1 MISLINT
8 IDSSL
13 RVFFSQLTEALGFG
27 GFLGIVL
34 GVEAL
39 FILLFVIKT
48 VFSYEA
54 RLKRSLDKSNKWLFK
69 FKKIDTDNI
78 KDFNKVIKSGPKRL
92 VYYWQQFILYRD
104 GGPSAYMTEENVIEK
119 PLKTSSWLGNI
130 RNLMMLTGVWA
141 IIAFLFG
148 IISQAGQTLTFQ
160 SIAVTLFFPSLVLV
174 VGAIAIIIL
183 KGKRVLNLDDIY
195 HLFHIFS
202 RFVTNACVDLPPYID
217 FDLLF
222 TAKEIENGNAQLR
235 EYYEARARKAKEE
248 FEKAKVS
255 EEEVQQFDFG
265 DVGVEGTL
273 LLNRAM
279 KESGTY
285 LNKQNQALSQI
296 AQIEGQKDALKR
308 NFENIQMDLQRKIQ
322 ASKENIQKLIEQQ
335 AATTSRVDIGL
346 LRQQQDKEA
355 KKKAQLELDYE
366 HEEQRYN
373 SSKKELDDD
382 IAELNKILDQSLQ
395 DAQKGMAS
403 EYKTFFEKVMQS
415 AYKSAANKVKEEKQA
430 LIDERDKNEQEL
442 INVQTQIKRLM
453 DENATLREKLEKIEP
468 NFKEQD
474 STQNNGHY
482 DEDGNYVY
490 EDGSYHDKN
499 GNFHDTNGDIYDM
512 NGSLIYSHAQKL
524 AEEEAKVKEIENN
537 QKTDFGAY
545 LDEEGNVVSNIQ
557 QDEQTT
563 APQSENEQDEKVA
576 GQESEDQTL
585 QQSENEKVEENKESE
600 EIKENA
606 DAKVEEENDLAQ
618 GTKPEQ
624 EKKED
629 MTDESSSDQAET
641 IVEQP
646 KEEVVQQEETPKKR
660 GRPRKVSTEKEEKES
675 GLEQSSPKKRGRP
688 KKEISDEQVEENS
701 QTPKKRGRPKKQSQ
715 EAKEDNTDKDAQPK
729 KRGRPRKQ
737 AEGNVGDINEMIM
750 KMEEKLSDIQNK
762 LNSTLDQA
770 LEDKSSDS
778 QDKDSLLKE
787 VEDLQKQAQK
797 AKESGS
803 EKELAEV
810 NKKLENAISSLSK
823 LNSDEDK

>member
-1 MISLINT
+1 MFSLINT

-13 RVFFSQLTEALGFG
+13 RVFFNQLTEALGFG
-27 GFLGIVL
+27 GYLGIIL

-69 FKKIDTDNI
+69 YKKIDTNNI
-78 KDFNKVIKSGPKRL
+78 KDFNNVIKTGPKRL

-119 PLKTSSWLGNI
+119 PLKTSSWLNNI

-148 IISQAGQTLTFQ
+148 VASQAGQTLTFQ
-160 SIAVTLFFPSLVLV
+160 SIAVTLFFPCIVLV
-174 VGAIAIIIL
+174 IGAIAIIIL

-308 NFENIQMDLQRKIQ
+308 NFENVQMDLQRKIQ
-322 ASKENIQKLIEQQ
+322 AAKENIQKLIEQQ
-335 AATTSRVDIGL
+335 AATTSRIDIGL

-415 AYKSAANKVKEEKQA
+415 AYKSAANKVKEEKQT

-453 DENATLREKLEKIEP
+453 DENATLREKLEKVEP
-468 NFKEQD
+468 DFKAQD

-482 DEDGNYVY
+482 DENGNYIY
-490 EDGSYHDKN
+490 EDGSYHDKD

-512 NGSLIYSHAQKL
+512 NGVLVYSHAQKI
-524 AEEEAKVKEIENN
+524 AEEEAKVKEIENS

-545 LDEEGNVVSNIQ
+545 LDEEGNVVSI
-557 QDEQTT
+557 
-563 APQSENEQDEKVA
+563 V
-576 GQESEDQTL
+576 QEDEDQTS
-585 QQSENEKVEENKESE
+585 QQPENTEQEKVEENKESE
-600 EIKENA
+600 ETKETV
-606 DAKVEEENDLAQ
+606 DAKADDEKDLTQ
-618 GTKPEQ
+618 DTLSEQ
-624 EKKED
+624 EKTAQT
-629 MTDESSSDQAET
+629 TDEPLTEQAVNT
-641 IVEQP
+641 DEQP
-646 KEEVVQQEETPKKR
+646 KEENATQEEKVAKKRGRPRKVVSEKAEDEQNTSAQTAPKKRGRPKKEVGDEQKEEKNTSQTPKKR
-660 GRPRKVSTEKEEKES
+660 GRPRKTT
-675 GLEQSSPKKRGRP
+675 
-688 KKEISDEQVEENS
+688 SD
-701 QTPKKRGRPKKQSQ
+701 SQ
-715 EAKEDNTDKDAQPK
+715 EDKENQDTQPK

-737 AEGNVGDINEMIM
+737 TNEGNVSDINEMIM

-770 LEDKSSDS
+770 LQDKSSDS
-778 QDKDSLLKE
+778 QDKDNLLKE
-787 VEDLQKQAQK
+787 VEDLQIQAQK

-803 EKELAEV
+803 EEELAEV
-810 NKKLENAISSLSK
+810 NKKLENAISSLSA
-823 LNSDEDK
+823 LNSDDNK

>member
-1 MISLINT
+1 MFSLINT

-13 RVFFSQLTEALGFG
+13 RVFFNQLTEALGFG
-27 GFLGIVL
+27 GYLGIIL

-69 FKKIDTDNI
+69 YKKIDTNNI
-78 KDFNKVIKSGPKRL
+78 KDFNNVIKSGPKRL

-119 PLKTSSWLGNI
+119 PLKTSSWLNNI

-148 IISQAGQTLTFQ
+148 IASQAGQTLTFQ
-160 SIAVTLFFPSLVLV
+160 SIAVTLFFPCIVLV
-174 VGAIAIIIL
+174 TGAIAIIIL

-222 TAKEIENGNAQLR
+222 TAKEIENGNVQLR
-235 EYYEARARKAKEE
+235 EYYETRARKAKEE

-255 EEEVQQFDFG
+255 EEETKQFDFG

-308 NFENIQMDLQRKIQ
+308 NFENVQMDLQRKIQ
-322 ASKENIQKLIEQQ
+322 AAKENIQKLIEQQ
-335 AATTSRVDIGL
+335 AATTSRIDIGL

-415 AYKSAANKVKEEKQA
+415 AYKSAANKVKEEKQT

-468 NFKEQD
+468 NFKAQD

-482 DEDGNYVY
+482 DENGNYIY
-490 EDGSYHDKN
+490 EDGSYHDKD

-512 NGSLIYSHAQKL
+512 NGVLVYSHAQKI
-524 AEEEAKVKEIENN
+524 AEEEAKVKEIENS

-545 LDEEGNVVSNIQ
+545 LDDQGNVVSI
-557 QDEQTT
+557 
-563 APQSENEQDEKVA
+563 V
-576 GQESEDQTL
+576 QESEDQTS
-585 QQSENEKVEENKESE
+585 QQPENEKVEENKEGE
-600 EIKENA
+600 ETKENV
-606 DAKVEEENDLAQ
+606 DAKADDEKDLAQ
-618 GTKPEQ
+618 DTLSEQ
-624 EKKED
+624 EKTAQT
-629 MTDESSSDQAET
+629 TDEPMTEQAEVAT
-641 IVEQP
+641 EQP
-646 KEEVVQQEETPKKR
+646 KEENATQEEKTPMKRGRPRKVATEKVEDEQNASAQTVPKKRGRPKKEVGDEQAEENTSQTPKKR
-660 GRPRKVSTEKEEKES
+660 GRPRKTT
-675 GLEQSSPKKRGRP
+675 
-688 KKEISDEQVEENS
+688 SD
-701 QTPKKRGRPKKQSQ
+701 SQ
-715 EAKEDNTDKDAQPK
+715 EDKENQDTQPK

-737 AEGNVGDINEMIM
+737 TNEGNVSDINEMII
-750 KMEEKLSDIQNK
+750 KMEEKLSDIQSK

-770 LEDKSSDS
+770 FQDKSSDS
-778 QDKDSLLKE
+778 QDKDNLLKE
-787 VEDLQKQAQK
+787 VEDLQIQAQK

-803 EKELAEV
+803 EEELAEV
-810 NKKLENAISSLSK
+810 NKKLENAISSLSA
-823 LNSDEDK
+823 LNSDDNK

>member
-1 MISLINT
+1 MFSLINT

-13 RVFFSQLTEALGFG
+13 RVFFNQLTEALGFG
-27 GFLGIVL
+27 GYLGIIL

-54 RLKRSLDKSNKWLFK
+54 RLKRSLDKSNRWLFK
-69 FKKIDTDNI
+69 FKKIDTNNI
-78 KDFNKVIKSGPKRL
+78 KDFNNVIKSGPKRL

-119 PLKTSSWLGNI
+119 PLKTSSWLNNI

-148 IISQAGQTLTFQ
+148 IASQAGQTLTFQ
-160 SIAVTLFFPSLVLV
+160 SIAVTLFFPCIVLV
-174 VGAIAIIIL
+174 TGAIAIIIL

-255 EEEVQQFDFG
+255 EEETKQFDFG

-308 NFENIQMDLQRKIQ
+308 NFENVQMDLQRKIQ

-335 AATTSRVDIGL
+335 AATTSRIDIGL

-415 AYKSAANKVKEEKQA
+415 AYKSAANKVKEEKQT

-468 NFKEQD
+468 DFKAQD

-482 DEDGNYVY
+482 DENGNYIY
-490 EDGSYHDKN
+490 EDGSYHDKD

-512 NGSLIYSHAQKL
+512 NGVLVYSHAQKI
-524 AEEEAKVKEIENN
+524 AEEEAKVKEIENS

-545 LDEEGNVVSNIQ
+545 LDDQGNVVSI
-557 QDEQTT
+557 
-563 APQSENEQDEKVA
+563 V
-576 GQESEDQTL
+576 QEDEDQTS
-585 QQSENEKVEENKESE
+585 QQPENEKVEENKEGE
-600 EIKENA
+600 ETKDNV
-606 DAKVEEENDLAQ
+606 DAKADDEKDLAQ
-618 GTKPEQ
+618 DTQ
-624 EKKED
+624 VEKEKTEET
-629 MTDESSSDQAET
+629 TDEPLTEQAEVAT
-641 IVEQP
+641 EQP
-646 KEEVVQQEETPKKR
+646 KEENATQEEKTPKKR
-660 GRPRKVSTEKEEKES
+660 GRPRKVATEKVED
-675 GLEQSSPKKRGRP
+675 EQNASAQTVPKKRGRP
-688 KKEISDEQVEENS
+688 RKEVSDEPAEENTS
-701 QTPKKRGRPKKQSQ
+701 QTPKKRGRPRKTTIDSQ
-715 EAKEDNTDKDAQPK
+715 EDKANQNAQPK

-737 AEGNVGDINEMIM
+737 TNEGNVSDINEMII

-770 LEDKSSDS
+770 LQDKSSDS
-778 QDKDSLLKE
+778 QDKDNLLKE
-787 VEDLQKQAQK
+787 VEDLQIQAQK

-803 EKELAEV
+803 EEELAEV
-810 NKKLENAISSLSK
+810 NKKLENAISSLSA
-823 LNSDEDK
+823 LNSDDNK

>member
-1 MISLINT
+1 MFSLINT

-13 RVFFSQLTEALGFG
+13 RVFFNQLTEALGFG
-27 GFLGIVL
+27 GYLGIIL

-69 FKKIDTDNI
+69 YKKIDTNNI
-78 KDFNKVIKSGPKRL
+78 KDFNNVIKTGPKRL

-119 PLKTSSWLGNI
+119 PLKTSSWLNNI

-148 IISQAGQTLTFQ
+148 VASQAGQTLTFQ
-160 SIAVTLFFPSLVLV
+160 SIAVTLFFPCIVLV
-174 VGAIAIIIL
+174 IGAIAIIIL

-308 NFENIQMDLQRKIQ
+308 NFENVQMDLQRKIQ
-322 ASKENIQKLIEQQ
+322 AAKENIQKLIEQQ
-335 AATTSRVDIGL
+335 AATTSRIDIGL

-415 AYKSAANKVKEEKQA
+415 AYKSAANKVKEEKQT

-453 DENATLREKLEKIEP
+453 DENATLREKLEKVEP
-468 NFKEQD
+468 DFKAQD

-482 DEDGNYVY
+482 DENGNYIY
-490 EDGSYHDKN
+490 EDGSYHDKD
-499 GNFHDTNGDIYDM
+499 GNFHDINGDIYDM
-512 NGSLIYSHAQKL
+512 NGVLVYSHAQKI

-545 LDEEGNVVSNIQ
+545 LDEEGNVVSI
-557 QDEQTT
+557 
-563 APQSENEQDEKVA
+563 V
-576 GQESEDQTL
+576 QEDEDQTS
-585 QQSENEKVEENKESE
+585 QQPENTEQEKVEENKESE
-600 EIKENA
+600 ETKENV
-606 DAKVEEENDLAQ
+606 DAKADDEKDLTQ
-618 GTKPEQ
+618 DTLSEQ
-624 EKKED
+624 EKTAQT
-629 MTDESSSDQAET
+629 TDEPLTEQAVNT
-641 IVEQP
+641 DEQP
-646 KEEVVQQEETPKKR
+646 KEENATQEEKVAKKRGRPRKVVSEKAEDEQNTSAQTAPKKRGRPKKEVGDEQKEEKNTSPTPKKR
-660 GRPRKVSTEKEEKES
+660 GRPRKTT
-675 GLEQSSPKKRGRP
+675 
-688 KKEISDEQVEENS
+688 SD
-701 QTPKKRGRPKKQSQ
+701 SQ
-715 EAKEDNTDKDAQPK
+715 EDKENQNTQPK

-737 AEGNVGDINEMIM
+737 TDEGNVRDINEMIM

-770 LEDKSSDS
+770 LQDKSSDS
-778 QDKDSLLKE
+778 QDKDNLLKE
-787 VEDLQKQAQK
+787 VEDLQIQAQK

-803 EKELAEV
+803 EEELAEV
-810 NKKLENAISSLSK
+810 NKKLENAISSLSA
-823 LNSDEDK
+823 LNSDDNK

>member
-1 MISLINT
+1 MFSLINT

-13 RVFFSQLTEALGFG
+13 RVFFNQLTEALGFG
-27 GFLGIVL
+27 GYLGIIL

-69 FKKIDTDNI
+69 YKKIDTNNI
-78 KDFNKVIKSGPKRL
+78 KDFNNVIKSGPKRL

-119 PLKTSSWLGNI
+119 PLKTSSWLNNI

-148 IISQAGQTLTFQ
+148 IASQAGQTLTFQ
-160 SIAVTLFFPSLVLV
+160 SIAVTLFFPCIVLV
-174 VGAIAIIIL
+174 TGAIAIIIL

-235 EYYEARARKAKEE
+235 EYYETRARKAKEE

-255 EEEVQQFDFG
+255 EEETKQFDFG

-308 NFENIQMDLQRKIQ
+308 NFENVQMDLQRKIQ
-322 ASKENIQKLIEQQ
+322 AAKENIQKLIEQQ
-335 AATTSRVDIGL
+335 AATTSRIDIGL

-415 AYKSAANKVKEEKQA
+415 AYKSAANKVKEEKQT

-468 NFKEQD
+468 NFKAQD

-482 DEDGNYVY
+482 DENGNYIY
-490 EDGSYHDKN
+490 EDGSYHDKD

-512 NGSLIYSHAQKL
+512 NGVLVYSHAQKI
-524 AEEEAKVKEIENN
+524 AEEEAKVKEIENS

-545 LDEEGNVVSNIQ
+545 LDDQGNVVSI
-557 QDEQTT
+557 
-563 APQSENEQDEKVA
+563 V
-576 GQESEDQTL
+576 QESEDQTS
-585 QQSENEKVEENKESE
+585 QQPENEKVEENKEGE
-600 EIKENA
+600 ETKENV
-606 DAKVEEENDLAQ
+606 DAKADDEKDLAQ
-618 GTKPEQ
+618 DTLSEQ
-624 EKKED
+624 EKTAQT
-629 MTDESSSDQAET
+629 TDEPLTEQAEVAT
-641 IVEQP
+641 EQP
-646 KEEVVQQEETPKKR
+646 KEENATQEEKTPKKR
-660 GRPRKVSTEKEEKES
+660 GRPRKVATEKAED
-675 GLEQSSPKKRGRP
+675 EQNASAQTVPKKRGRP
-688 KKEISDEQVEENS
+688 RKEVSDEPAEENTS
-701 QTPKKRGRPKKQSQ
+701 QTPKKRGRPRKTTSDSQ
-715 EAKEDNTDKDAQPK
+715 EDKENQDTQPK

-737 AEGNVGDINEMIM
+737 TNEGNVSDINEMII

-770 LEDKSSDS
+770 LQDKSSDN
-778 QDKDSLLKE
+778 QDKDNLLKE
-787 VEDLQKQAQK
+787 VEDLQIQAQK

-803 EKELAEV
+803 EEELAEV
-810 NKKLENAISSLSK
+810 NKKLENAISSLSA
-823 LNSDEDK
+823 LNSDDNK